1 MLLDLPDDYQIPST
15 NPKALWADIMEKF
28 GDQIEVDLEELDY
41 YLKYG
46 FPLFN
51 SNIDH
56 MYVDH
61 IQRVYLPGDDGKEV
75 KTVLDRIPFTKL

>member
-1 MLLDLPDDYQIPST
+1 MLLDVPDDYQIPST
-15 NPKALWADIMEKF
+15 NPKVLWADIMGKF

-41 YLKYG
+41 YLKHG

-61 IQRVYLPGDDGKEV
+61 MQRVYLPGDDGKEV
-75 KTVLDRIPFTKL
+75 KTDLDCIPFTK